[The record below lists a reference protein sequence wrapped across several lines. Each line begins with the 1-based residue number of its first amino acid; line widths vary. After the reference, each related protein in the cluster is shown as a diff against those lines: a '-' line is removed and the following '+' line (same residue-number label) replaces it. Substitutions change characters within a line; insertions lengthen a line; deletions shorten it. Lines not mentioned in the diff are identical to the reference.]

1 MDIKNL
7 DMAVRYKGRLDELDK
22 LKELI
27 EKSPSGYVT
36 YTTMD
41 NQQHAVVQEDNL
53 TGLIYKYCVDTIKQ
67 IEKEI
72 EKL

>member
-7 DMAVRYKGRLDELDK
+7 DTAVRYKMRLDELNK
-22 LKELI
+22 LKGLI
-27 EKSPSGYVT
+27 EKSPSGSVR

-41 NQQHAVVQEDNL
+41 GQKYAVVQEDNL